1 MTWVSLGLLCKSQLS
16 VLDCCDNGISNFDEP
31 HNLDST
37 LPLWDLSSRCAGRH
51 TPKVETVIQ
60 IMKAQAG
67 CTLFAE
73 VEFLEIDDFFKS
85 IKKGIGDM

>member
-1 MTWVSLGLLCKSQLS
+1 
-16 VLDCCDNGISNFDEP
+16 
-31 HNLDST
+31 
-37 LPLWDLSSRCAGRH
+37 
-51 TPKVETVIQ
+51 
-60 IMKAQAG
+60 MKAQAG